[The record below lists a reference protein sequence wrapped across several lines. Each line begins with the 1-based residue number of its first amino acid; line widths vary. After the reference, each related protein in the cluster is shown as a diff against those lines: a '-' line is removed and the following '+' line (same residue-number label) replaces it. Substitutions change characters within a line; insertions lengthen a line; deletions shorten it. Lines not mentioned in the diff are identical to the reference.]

1 MSCCIVNVNSGS
13 SRLACPALMW
23 LPAFPRHQACSVQ
36 LRAREGVSL
45 SLLTGCGH
53 KLHSV
58 VLHLI
63 CWPLARSRSH
73 PSFEMSHL
81 YVTYLQA
88 VSGAIVGS
96 LVGHLLRIMRRT
108 LPFDQEQ
115 YRSSCVAQL
124 FANKLSL
131 KAILQKKDQ
140 GQFSVM
146 IAISWLHGSVR
157 ITQQGSYQPMTH
169 LDKGTSSFHDIA

>member
-1 MSCCIVNVNSGS
+1 MSEEICKGCFCGRWSYVVSCCIVNVNSGS
-13 SRLACPALMW
+13 RLACPASMW
-23 LPAFPRHQACSVQ
+23 LPAFPRHQACSVL

-45 SLLTGCGH
+45 SLLPGCGH

-88 VSGAIVGS
+88 VSWCDSWITSRS
-96 LVGHLLRIMRRT
+96 LVTHYEEDFALRSGT
-108 LPFDQEQ
+108 EQ
-115 YRSSCVAQL
+115 I
-124 FANKLSL
+124 F
-131 KAILQKKDQ
+131 
-140 GQFSVM
+140 F
-146 IAISWLHGSVR
+146 
-157 ITQQGSYQPMTH
+157 
-169 LDKGTSSFHDIA
+169 

>member
-1 MSCCIVNVNSGS
+1 MKFLEHNSFCVWGNLQGMFFGRWSSVVSCCIVNVNSG

-73 PSFEMSHL
+73 PSFWNESL
-81 YVTYLQA
+81 ARDISL
-88 VSGAIVGS
+88 VSGAIDGS

-108 LPFDQEQ
+108 LPFDKKQ
-115 YRSSCVAQL
+115 YRSS
-124 FANKLSL
+124 L
-131 KAILQKKDQ
+131 KCCSTVCL
-140 GQFSVM
+140 
-146 IAISWLHGSVR
+146 LNC
-157 ITQQGSYQPMTH
+157 
-169 LDKGTSSFHDIA
+169 L

>member
-1 MSCCIVNVNSGS
+1 MSCCIVNVNSG

-23 LPAFPRHQACSVQ
+23 LPAFPRHQACSVL

-45 SLLTGCGH
+45 SLLAGCGH
-53 KLHSV
+53 ELHSV

-88 VSGAIVGS
+88 VSGARVGSLVGHLLRIMRNESLARYISSVSGVIVGS

-115 YRSSCVAQL
+115 YRSSFKCCPTDCQ
-124 FANKLSL
+124 
-131 KAILQKKDQ
+131 
-140 GQFSVM
+140 
-146 IAISWLHGSVR
+146 
-157 ITQQGSYQPMTH
+157 
-169 LDKGTSSFHDIA
+169 

>member
-1 MSCCIVNVNSGS
+1 MSEEICKGCFCSRWSSLVSCCIVNVNSGS
-13 SRLACPALMW
+13 RLACPASMW
-23 LPAFPRHQACSVQ
+23 LPAFPRHQACSVL

-45 SLLTGCGH
+45 SLLEGCGH
-53 KLHSV
+53 ELHSV

-73 PSFEMSHL
+73 PFFEMSHL

-115 YRSSCVAQL
+115 YRSSFKCCSTVCQ
-124 FANKLSL
+124 
-131 KAILQKKDQ
+131 
-140 GQFSVM
+140 
-146 IAISWLHGSVR
+146 
-157 ITQQGSYQPMTH
+157 
-169 LDKGTSSFHDIA
+169 